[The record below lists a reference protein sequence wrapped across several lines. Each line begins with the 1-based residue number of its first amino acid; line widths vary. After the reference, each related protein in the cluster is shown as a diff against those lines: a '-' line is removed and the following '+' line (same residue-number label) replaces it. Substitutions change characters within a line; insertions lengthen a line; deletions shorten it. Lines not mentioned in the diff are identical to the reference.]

1 MPLLFGSGSLAACR
15 FHHRGR
21 EGCKRFLRFFFA
33 PACLNFRDGSRA
45 PLPREIALDKVLL
58 LYVCSASMMKP
69 YTLWLSTVQI
79 AKVKA
84 LSKRTGIKASELI
97 RRFIDEGLS
106 KKK

>member
-1 MPLLFGSGSLAACR
+1 MPVVYTFT
-15 FHHRGR
+15 
-21 EGCKRFLRFFFA
+21 
-33 PACLNFRDGSRA
+33 
-45 PLPREIALDKVLL
+45 
-58 LYVCSASMMKP
+58 MMRRISI
-69 YTLWLSTVQI
+69 WLSTVQI